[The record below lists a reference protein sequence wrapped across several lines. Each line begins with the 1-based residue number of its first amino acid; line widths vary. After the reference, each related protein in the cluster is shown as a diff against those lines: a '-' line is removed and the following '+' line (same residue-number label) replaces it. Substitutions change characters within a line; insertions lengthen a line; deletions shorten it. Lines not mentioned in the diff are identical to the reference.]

1 VISSQQIETLLKLG
15 SLGDNEARRRASIL
29 ADNIKQIGFDT
40 FQLSCR
46 PYPVPSANGQI
57 VPMPLAEYQFGDTGL
72 AYIKLEIRM
81 MTFRRGLAGP
91 GWTGAICSSFRKFRK
106 SVIR

>member
-1 VISSQQIETLLKLG
+1 MISSQQIETLLKLG
-15 SLGDNEARRRASIL
+15 ALGDNEARRRALIL
-29 ADNIKQIGFDT
+29 ADDIEQIGFDT

-57 VPMPLAEYQFGDTGL
+57 VATPLAEYQFGDTGL

-81 MTFRRGLAGP
+81 MTFRHGWGGAGLDR
-91 GWTGAICSSFRKFRK
+91 AICSSFRKFRK